1 MIIKYHFAS
10 NFRNLE
16 KIEFEPHPEM
26 NIIYG
31 ENGQGKT
38 NIIESIWL
46 LTGFYSFRTRK
57 NSQLIKQGEN
67 QAEIN
72 NRFYSHMR
80 EQNASMLIGKRKEII
95 LNGVNEDS
103 PRVMMGK
110 YYAVVFS
117 PSTLG
122 IVQDGPA
129 ERRKL
134 IDITL
139 SLIKPNYA
147 VLMSKYLRVLEQRN
161 ALLKKMGERC
171 FENDYISPWNIE
183 LVNLGAKIIKYR
195 LDYIETFSEI
205 SKEIYK
211 GISSGKEDFSFY
223 YDFSAENIGEEEIKE
238 KLINDINKC
247 READI
252 KRLYTNAGP
261 HTHDLI
267 LNLNGRDARIYGSQ
281 GQQRSCA
288 LAMKLGEASIIE
300 KVTGESP
307 VVLLDD
313 VMSELDEGRQT
324 FILNYLNNW
333 QVFITCCDPS
343 QLLRSKKG
351 KAFEVADGKIK
362 EMETG
367 YEKSIEKEKEI

>member
-1 MIIKYHFAS
+1 MIIKYHSAK

-16 KIEFEPHPEM
+16 SIEFEPHPEM
-26 NIIYG
+26 NVIYG

-46 LTGFYSFRTRK
+46 LTGFYSFRARK
-57 NSQLIKQGEN
+57 NAQLIEQGKAE
-67 QAEIN
+67 AEIEN
-72 NRFYSHMR
+72 NFYSHSR
-80 EQNASMLIGKRKEII
+80 EQNAVMKINKRKEIV
-95 LNGVNEDS
+95 LNGVKEES

-117 PSTLG
+117 PATLG
-122 IVQDGPA
+122 LVQDGPG
-129 ERRKL
+129 ERRKML
-134 IDITL
+134 DIAL

-147 VLMSKYLRVLEQRN
+147 VIMSRYLRVLDQRN
-161 ALLKKMGERC
+161 ALLKKFGERS
-171 FENDYISPWNIE
+171 FENGYISPWDTE
-183 LVNLGAKIIKYR
+183 LANLGAKIIKYR
-195 LDYIETFSEI
+195 LDYVEQLSAL
-205 SKEIYK
+205 SAEIYK
-211 GISSGKEDFSFY
+211 GISSGREEFAFY
-223 YDFSAENIGEEEIKE
+223 YDFSKENISESEIKE
-238 KLINDINKC
+238 KLISDIEKS

-261 HTHDLI
+261 HTHDLV
-267 LNLNGRDARIYGSQ
+267 LNLNGRDARIFGSQ

-300 KVTGESP
+300 KITGECP

-324 FILNYLNNW
+324 FILNYLDNW

-351 KAFEVADGKIK
+351 KAFEVVDGKIK
-362 EMETG
+362 EME
-367 YEKSIEKEKEI
+367 

>member
-1 MIIKYHFAS
+1 MIIKYHSAS

>member
-1 MIIKYHFAS
+1 MIIKHHSAK
-10 NFRNLE
+10 NFRN
-16 KIEFEPHPEM
+16 IESISFEPHPEM
-26 NIIYG
+26 NVIYG

-46 LTGFYSFRTRK
+46 LTGFYSFRARK
-57 NSQLIKQGEN
+57 NIQLISQGKEE
-67 QAEIN
+67 AEIC

-80 EQNASMLIGKRKEII
+80 EQTAEMKINKRKELV
-95 LNGVNEDS
+95 LNGIKEES

-110 YYAVVFS
+110 YFAVVFS
-117 PSTLG
+117 PATLG
-122 IVQDGPA
+122 IVQDGPS

-134 IDITL
+134 LDIAL

-147 VLMSKYLRVLEQRN
+147 VVMSRYLRVLDQRN

-171 FENDYISPWNIE
+171 FENGYIEPWDNE
-183 LVNLGAKIIKYR
+183 LVLLGTKIVKYR
-195 LDYIETFSEI
+195 LDYIEKLSHL
-205 SKEIYK
+205 SGEIYR
-211 GISSGKEDFSFY
+211 GISSGREEFAFH
-223 YDFSAENIGEEEIKE
+223 YDFSLENISEEEIKQ
-238 KLINDINKC
+238 KLIADLEKY
-247 READI
+247 READL

-261 HTHDLI
+261 HTHDLV
-267 LNLNGRDARIYGSQ
+267 LNLNGRDARVFGSQ

-300 KVTGESP
+300 EVTGESP

-324 FILNYLNNW
+324 FILNYLDNW

-351 KAFEVADGKIK
+351 KAFEVIGGEIK
-362 EMETG
+362 EME
-367 YEKSIEKEKEI
+367 

>member
-1 MIIKYHFAS
+1 MIIKHHSAK

-16 KIEFEPHPEM
+16 SVSFEPHPEM
-26 NIIYG
+26 NVIYG

-46 LTGFYSFRTRK
+46 LTGFYSFRARK
-57 NSQLIKQGEN
+57 NAQLIEQGKDE
-67 QAEIN
+67 AEIEN
-72 NRFYSHMR
+72 NFYSHSR
-80 EQNASMLIGKRKEII
+80 EQNAVMKINKRKELI
-95 LNGVNEDS
+95 LNGVKEES

-110 YYAVVFS
+110 YFAVVFS
-117 PSTLG
+117 PATLG
-122 IVQDGPA
+122 IVQDGPG

-134 IDITL
+134 IDIAL

-147 VLMSKYLRVLEQRN
+147 VIMSRYLRVLDQRN
-161 ALLKKMGERC
+161 ALLKKFGERS
-171 FENDYISPWNIE
+171 FEFDYMAPWDTE
-183 LVNLGAKIIKYR
+183 LATLGAKIIKYR
-195 LDYIETFSEI
+195 LDYIEQLSELSSEI
-205 SKEIYK
+205 YN
-211 GISSGKEDFSFY
+211 GISSGRENFSFY
-223 YDFSAENIGEEEIKE
+223 YDFSKENISEEEIKE
-238 KLINDINKC
+238 KLIADIEKT

-261 HTHDLI
+261 HTHDLV
-267 LNLNGRDARIYGSQ
+267 LTLNGRDARTFGSQ

-300 KVTGESP
+300 KITGECP

-324 FILNYLNNW
+324 FILNYLDNW

-351 KAFEVADGKIK
+351 KAFEVINGEIK
-362 EMETG
+362 EME
-367 YEKSIEKEKEI
+367 

>member
-1 MIIKYHFAS
+1 MIIKYHSAK

-16 KIEFEPHPEM
+16 NIAFEPDGEM

-38 NIIESIWL
+38 NIIESIWM
-46 LTGFYSFRTRK
+46 LTGFYSFRARK
-57 NSQLIKQGEN
+57 NAQLISQGKNE
-67 QAEIN
+67 AEIE
-72 NRFYSHMR
+72 NRFFSHAR
-80 EQNASMLIGKRKEII
+80 EQVAVMKINKRKEIT
-95 LNGVNEDS
+95 LNGVNEAS

-122 IVQDGPA
+122 LVQDGPG
-129 ERRKL
+129 ERRKML
-134 IDITL
+134 DVAL

-147 VLMSKYLRVLEQRN
+147 VVMSRYLRVLDQRN
-161 ALLKKMGERC
+161 ALLKKFGERS
-171 FENDYISPWNIE
+171 FEYDYIAPWDAE
-183 LVNLGAKIIKYR
+183 LANLGAKIIKYR
-195 LDYIETFSEI
+195 LDYIEQLSEVCE
-205 SKEIYK
+205 EIYK
-211 GISSGKEDFSFY
+211 GISSGRESFSFY
-223 YDFSAENIGEEEIKE
+223 YDFSKENISEEVIKE
-238 KLINDINKC
+238 KLVADIEKT
-247 READI
+247 RDADI

-261 HTHDLI
+261 HAHDLV
-267 LNLNGRDARIYGSQ
+267 LTLNGRDARLFGSQ

-300 KVTGESP
+300 KVTGECP

-324 FILNYLNNW
+324 FILNYLDNW

-351 KAFEVADGKIK
+351 KAFEVINGEIK
-362 EMETG
+362 E
-367 YEKSIEKEKEI
+367 I

>member
-1 MIIKYHFAS
+1 MIIKHHSAK

-16 KIEFEPHPEM
+16 SVSFEPHPEM
-26 NIIYG
+26 NVIYG

-46 LTGFYSFRTRK
+46 LTGFYSFRARK
-57 NSQLIKQGEN
+57 NAQLIEQGKDE
-67 QAEIN
+67 AEIEN
-72 NRFYSHMR
+72 NFYSHSR
-80 EQNASMLIGKRKEII
+80 EQNAVMKINKRKELI
-95 LNGVNEDS
+95 LNGVKEES

-110 YYAVVFS
+110 YFAVVFS
-117 PSTLG
+117 PATLG
-122 IVQDGPA
+122 IVKDGPG

-134 IDITL
+134 IDIAL

-147 VLMSKYLRVLEQRN
+147 VIMSRYLRVLDQRN
-161 ALLKKMGERC
+161 ALLKKFGERS
-171 FENDYISPWNIE
+171 FEFDYMAPWDTE
-183 LVNLGAKIIKYR
+183 LATLGAKIIKYR
-195 LDYIETFSEI
+195 LDYIEQLSELSSEI
-205 SKEIYK
+205 YN
-211 GISSGKEDFSFY
+211 GISSGRENFSFY
-223 YDFSAENIGEEEIKE
+223 YDFSKENISEEEIKE
-238 KLINDINKC
+238 KLISEIEKS

-261 HTHDLI
+261 HTHDLV
-267 LNLNGRDARIYGSQ
+267 LTLNGRDARTFGSQ

-300 KVTGESP
+300 KITGECP

-324 FILNYLNNW
+324 FILNYLDNW

-351 KAFEVADGKIK
+351 KAFEVINGEIK
-362 EMETG
+362 EME
-367 YEKSIEKEKEI
+367 